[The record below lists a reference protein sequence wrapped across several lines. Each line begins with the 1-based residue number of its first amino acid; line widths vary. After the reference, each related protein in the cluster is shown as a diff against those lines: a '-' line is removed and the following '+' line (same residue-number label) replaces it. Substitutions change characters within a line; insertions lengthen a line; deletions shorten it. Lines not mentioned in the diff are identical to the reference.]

1 MAEVYN
7 ALMDNRTWDL
17 VPPHPKQ
24 NLFRSKWAYRVKYR
38 SDGTVER
45 HKARLVA
52 QGFHQQ
58 VGLDYHE
65 TFCLLVKLGTIRLIL
80 SLAISSRWT
89 IRHLDVKN
97 AFLHGHLTEDVYI
110 K

>member
-24 NLFRSKWAYRVKYR
+24 NLVGSKWVYQVKYY
-38 SDGTVER
+38 SDNTVER

-58 VGLDYHE
+58 AGLDYYAI
-65 TFCLLVKLGTIRLIL
+65 FCPVVKPATIHLIL
-80 SLAISSRWT
+80 P
-89 IRHLDVKN
+89 
-97 AFLHGHLTEDVYI
+97 LTVLS
-110 K
+110 